1 MGVTYN
7 ENLYQRQFTQK
18 LFEDLERNIKK
29 YFLPELLKRFTNF
42 KILRKSSSK
51 WSL

>member
-7 ENLYQRQFTQK
+7 KNLYQRQFTQE

-29 YFLPELLKRFTNF
+29 YFLPEVLKRFINF
-42 KILRKSSSK
+42 EILRKNSSK